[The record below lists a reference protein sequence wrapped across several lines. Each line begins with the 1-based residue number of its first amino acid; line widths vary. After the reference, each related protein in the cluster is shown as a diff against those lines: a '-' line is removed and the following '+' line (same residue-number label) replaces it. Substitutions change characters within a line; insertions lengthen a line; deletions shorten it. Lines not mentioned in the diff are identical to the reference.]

1 MGGLEIISI
10 PTGTDRAL
18 GKKGGDS
25 EKQVDHSADA
35 HVGVAVDLPVYKP
48 YTYLVPPSLLP
59 FAAIGKRVLVPF
71 GNRRVTGYIL
81 EFTGPPENQ
90 KAKRIQDIL
99 DEAPLFPPAMI
110 PLFQWVS
117 EYYIYPLGMVISCG
131 LPSGLNLNEYSLLT
145 LADTGEKALEND
157 NLPPLEREVL
167 QRLSRGP
174 CKVKELGG
182 RLKKSVPAS
191 LIESLVKSEKIIRTK
206 KLAGGTTGIR
216 MERYVSL
223 PDPPP
228 GTDGL
233 TEKRK
238 AIVDILTREGA
249 LPAKDLS
256 ARIPGAAG
264 IISAMGKAG
273 LLRIGKK
280 PVYRDP
286 LGEPIRSD
294 TPPESTPDQARAI
307 ERVVTSLGNGF
318 SAYLLAGVTGSGKTE
333 VYLKTAAAA
342 MAEGY
347 SVLVLVPEIALIS
360 QTERR
365 FRARFGEVV
374 AILHSGL
381 TAGERFDQWRRIA
394 AGEAKIV
401 VGTRSAVFAPFEAP
415 GLIIVDEEHDPSY
428 KQETGLRYN
437 ARDLAV
443 MRAQKLGAV
452 VLLGSATPSMQSFFN
467 AQQKK
472 FEVLSL
478 PKRVEERPMPEISV
492 IDLKTVQGFKG
503 IQKFITPPLHKAMAE
518 ALSRGEQTLLFL
530 NRRGYANYP
539 VCRECGT
546 AISCDHCDISLTLH
560 QKTNAYRCHFCGFS
574 RSSASACPTC
584 GSKHIHLM
592 GLGTERVEAGVKALF
607 PTARVARM
615 DRDTTTRKGSML
627 GLLKG
632 LKDRTVD
639 IMIGT
644 QMVAKGHDFPNITLV
659 GILCADLSLNF
670 PDFRAGERTF
680 QLLAQVSGRAG
691 RGDTPG
697 RVILQ
702 TYNPDHFSILSA
714 KAQDF
719 GAFYDR
725 EIGLRRAL
733 RYPPF
738 SRLIQIKIS
747 GREKEKT
754 EESARELGMRCKRL
768 KSEEAAFHKT
778 IDVLGPIEAPLTK
791 IADQYRW
798 QILLKGAG
806 VSPLH
811 QFIRTL
817 MVAHPT
823 AFNSRQTS
831 VILDVDPFDML

>member
-1 MGGLEIISI
+1 MS
-10 PTGTDRAL
+10 
-18 GKKGGDS
+18 GKKS
-25 EKQVDHSADA
+25 EDAEQRLDESADVHIA
-35 HVGVAVDLPVYKP
+35 VAVDLPVYKP

-81 EFTGPPENQ
+81 EFSAPPEKQ
-90 KAKRIQDIL
+90 KAKRILDIL
-99 DEAPLFPPAMI
+99 DETPLFPQSMI
-110 PLFQWVS
+110 PFFAWVS
-117 EYYIYPLGMVISCG
+117 NYYIHPPGMVISCG

-145 LADTGEKALEND
+145 LTDIGKSALKNS
-157 NLPPLEREVL
+157 NLPPLEQEVL
-167 QRLSRGP
+167 QRLSLGP
-174 CKVKELGG
+174 CKMKEFGG
-182 RLKKSVPAS
+182 RLKQSVPAS
-191 LIESLVKSEKIIRTK
+191 LIESLVKSEKISRTK

-216 MERYVSL
+216 LERYVSL
-223 PDPPP
+223 PESPPAEA
-228 GTDGL
+228 GL

-238 AIVDILTREGA
+238 TLIDILAREGP
-249 LPAKDLS
+249 LPVKDL
-256 ARIPGAAG
+256 AVRIPGAAG

-273 LLRIGKK
+273 LIRIDQR

-286 LGEPIRSD
+286 LGEAIRSD
-294 TPPESTPDQARAI
+294 VPPVSTPEQALAV
-307 ERVVTSLGNGF
+307 EAVVSSLGKGF

-381 TAGERFDQWRRIA
+381 SAGERFDQWRRIA
-394 AGEAKIV
+394 AGEVKIA
-401 VGTRSAVFAPFEAP
+401 VGTRSAVFAPFDAL

-443 MRAQKLGAV
+443 MRARKLGAV
-452 VLLGSATPSMQSFFN
+452 ALLGSATPSVQSFFN
-467 AQQKK
+467 AQQNK
-472 FEVLSL
+472 FRVLSL
-478 PKRVEERPMPEISV
+478 PKRVEKRPMPEISV
-492 IDLKTVQGFKG
+492 IDLKTVSGVKG
-503 IQKFITPPLHKAMAE
+503 IQRFITPALHKALME
-518 ALSRGEQTLLFL
+518 TLSRGEQALLFL

-539 VCRECGT
+539 VCRDCGA
-546 AISCDHCDISLTLH
+546 AISCNHCDISLTLH
-560 QKTNAYRCHFCGFS
+560 QKTNAYKCHFCGFS
-574 RSSASACPTC
+574 RPSASACPTC
-584 GSKHIHLM
+584 GSRHIHLM
-592 GLGTERVEAGVKALF
+592 GLGTERVEAGVRALF

-632 LKDRTVD
+632 LKERTID
-639 IMIGT
+639 ILIGT
-644 QMVAKGHDFPNITLV
+644 QMVAKGHDFPHITLV

-691 RGDTPG
+691 RGDVPG

-702 TYNPDHFSILSA
+702 TYNPHHFSILSA

-719 GAFYDR
+719 SAFYDH
-725 EIGLRRAL
+725 EIGLRRSL

-747 GREKEKT
+747 GKDKEKT
-754 EESARELGMRCKRL
+754 GERARELGELCNRL
-768 KSEEAAFHKT
+768 KSEEPAYTKT
-778 IDVLGPIEAPLTK
+778 IDVLGPIEAPLAK
-791 IADQYRW
+791 IADHYRW

-806 VSPLH
+806 VEPLH
-811 QFIRTL
+811 RFIRTL
-817 MVAHPT
+817 LAAYPA
-823 AFNSRQTS
+823 AFNGPQPS
-831 VILDVDPFDML
+831 VTLDVDPFDML